1 MSLSEVA
8 KAVEAS
14 LEGLRLLDHP
24 FYRKWQ
30 EGLLKQEDLSGYAR
44 QYRHFE
50 RCLPETLSTVAE
62 KLPDGP
68 VRDLVAGNLE
78 DELVR
83 PEPHVQLFE
92 GFAGAVGAFDPA
104 APTHATTE
112 LVGLY
117 RHAAE
122 QGPIAALAVIA
133 AYEVQAAE
141 VASTKA
147 ASLEEKYGLAPAGT
161 RFWSVHS
168 EMEESHAAWT
178 TEALE
183 LLEADVATV
192 SEWSSRS
199 AEAWWRFLD
208 DRLELAQPAA

>member
-1 MSLSEVA
+1 M
-8 KAVEAS
+8 
-14 LEGLRLLDHP
+14 
-24 FYRKWQ
+24 
-30 EGLLKQEDLSGYAR
+30 
-44 QYRHFE
+44 
-50 RCLPETLSTVAE
+50 VAE
-62 KLPDGP
+62 KLPSGAA
-68 VRDLVAGNLE
+68 RELVAGNLE
-78 DELVR
+78 DELSR

-92 GFAGAVGAFDPA
+92 GFAAAVGASGPA
-104 APTHATTE
+104 APTDATTE

-117 RHAAE
+117 LHAVE

-141 VASTKA
+141 VAATKA
-147 ASLEEKYGLAPAGT
+147 CSLREKYGLGPAAT

-183 LLEADVATV
+183 LLEADAGTV